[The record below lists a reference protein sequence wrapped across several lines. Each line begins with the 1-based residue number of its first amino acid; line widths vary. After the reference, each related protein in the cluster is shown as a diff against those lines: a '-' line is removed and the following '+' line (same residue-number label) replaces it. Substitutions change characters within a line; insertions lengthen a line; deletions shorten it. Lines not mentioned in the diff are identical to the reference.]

1 MNRQNFHIFVNGQ
14 QYCDTITGISE
25 FYPISE
31 AELDCVI
38 NDLESLG
45 YKNKILINFLKGQ
58 KSLLVKLSEQ
68 VANYVSPENKYCIN
82 TEISRKIIPLGFES
96 MKSNLLE
103 ELQSYLNKAYQIIRN
118 YAIWNVRKLY
128 YKDYFFDSHYCPIH
142 EPTLDIFRDYLNEN
156 YDNILKKDTDLPSVN
171 DKKNVVFLENGDL
184 KLHVWVQLY
193 KGTRQGWWSS
203 EWYTIKDGATIFNA
217 EMKKAQELRAKW
229 REEAPERFLI
239 QVKNELNQIRLY
251 DANTIM
257 NSLDI
262 LNRILIPLFM
272 LVEKHNIPKQTRTFR
287 KTIYDNYLYEFN
299 LLQEKL
305 IFLNTYRY
313 EEKPNIYI
321 EYLFNRLQN
330 LLVGRDYKFNKQ
342 SALKMQIE
350 KTKALK
356 GQKELKEFILNEK
369 QFKHVLKSHA
379 DAA

>member
-1 MNRQNFHIFVNGQ
+1 MNRQKFHIFVNGQ

-82 TEISRKIIPLGFES
+82 TDISRKIIPLGFES

-103 ELQSYLNKAYQIIRN
+103 ELQAYLNKAYQIIRN

-203 EWYTIKDGATIFNA
+203 EWYTIKDGANIFNE

-262 LNRILIPLFM
+262 VNRILIPLFM
-272 LVEKHNIPKQTRTFR
+272 LVEKHNIKKQNRTLR
-287 KTIYDNYLYEFN
+287 KTIYENYLYEFN

-305 IFLNTYRY
+305 IFLNMYRY

-330 LLVGRDYKFNKQ
+330 LLVGRDYKFTKQ
-342 SALKMQIE
+342 WELKRQIE
-350 KTKALK
+350 KTRALK

-369 QFKHVLKSHA
+369 QYRHVLKSYA

>member
-1 MNRQNFHIFVNGQ
+1 MNRQKFHIFVNGQ

-82 TEISRKIIPLGFES
+82 TDISRKIIPLGFES

-103 ELQSYLNKAYQIIRN
+103 ELQAYLNKAYQIIRN

-203 EWYTIKDGATIFNA
+203 EWYTIKDGANIFNE

-262 LNRILIPLFM
+262 VNRILIPLFM

-330 LLVGRDYKFNKQ
+330 LLVGRDYKFTKQ
-342 SALKMQIE
+342 WELKRQIE
-350 KTKALK
+350 KTRALK

-369 QFKHVLKSHA
+369 QYRHVLKSHA
-379 DAA
+379 EVA

>member
-1 MNRQNFHIFVNGQ
+1 MNRQKFHIFVDGQ
-14 QYCDTITGISE
+14 QYIDTITGISE

-82 TEISRKIIPLGFES
+82 TNISRKIIPLGFES

-103 ELQSYLNKAYQIIRN
+103 ELQAYLNKAYKILRD
-118 YAIWNVRKLY
+118 YAVWNVRKLY

-142 EPTLDIFRDYLNEN
+142 EPTMDIFRDYLNEN

-184 KLHVWVQLY
+184 KLHVWVELY

-203 EWYTIKDGATIFNA
+203 QWYTIKNGTNIFNE
-217 EMKKAQELRAKW
+217 EMKKAQALRAKW

-239 QVKNELNQIRLY
+239 QVKKELNQIRLC

-262 LNRILIPLFM
+262 VNRILIPLFM
-272 LVEKHNIPKQTRTFR
+272 LVEKHNIPKQTSAFR
-287 KTIYDNYLYEFN
+287 KHIYDKYLYDFN

-330 LLVGRDYKFNKQ
+330 LLVGRNYKFSKQ
-342 SALKMQIE
+342 SALKRQIE
-350 KTKALK
+350 KTRALK

-369 QFKHVLKSHA
+369 QYRHVLKSYA
-379 DAA
+379 EVA

>member
-1 MNRQNFHIFVNGQ
+1 MNRQKFHIFVNGQ

-239 QVKNELNQIRLY
+239 QVKNELNQIRLC

-262 LNRILIPLFM
+262 VNRILIPLFM
-272 LVEKHNIPKQTRTFR
+272 LVEKHNIPKQTRIFR

-350 KTKALK
+350 KTRALK

>member
-1 MNRQNFHIFVNGQ
+1 MNRQKFHIFVNGQ
-14 QYCDTITGISE
+14 QYVDTITGISE

-58 KSLLVKLSEQ
+58 KPLLVQLSEQ

-82 TEISRKIIPLGFES
+82 TNISRKIIPLGFES

-103 ELQSYLNKAYQIIRN
+103 ELQAYLNKAYKILRD
-118 YAIWNVRKLY
+118 YAVWNVRKLY

-142 EPTLDIFRDYLNEN
+142 EPTMDIFRDYLNEN

-203 EWYTIKDGATIFNA
+203 EWYTIKDGANIFNE

-239 QVKNELNQIRLY
+239 QVKNELNQIRLC

-262 LNRILIPLFM
+262 VNRILIPLFM

-287 KTIYDNYLYEFN
+287 KTIYDNYLHEFN

-305 IFLNTYRY
+305 IFLNMYRY

-330 LLVGRDYKFNKQ
+330 LLVGRDYKFTKQ
-342 SALKMQIE
+342 WELKRQIE
-350 KTKALK
+350 KTRALK

-369 QFKHVLKSHA
+369 QYRHVLKSYA
-379 DAA
+379 DVA

>member
-1 MNRQNFHIFVNGQ
+1 MNRQKFHIFVNGQ

-58 KSLLVKLSEQ
+58 KSLLVQLSEQ

-82 TEISRKIIPLGFES
+82 TNISRKIIPLGFES

-103 ELQSYLNKAYQIIRN
+103 ELQAYLNKAYQIIRN

-128 YKDYFFDSHYCPIH
+128 YKDYFFDSHYCPIQ
-142 EPTLDIFRDYLNEN
+142 EPTLDIFRHYLNEN

-171 DKKNVVFLENGDL
+171 DKKNVIFLENGDL

-203 EWYTIKDGATIFNA
+203 EWYTIKDGANIFNE
-217 EMKKAQELRAKW
+217 EMKKAQTLRAKW

-239 QVKNELNQIRLY
+239 QVKKELNQIRLC

-262 LNRILIPLFM
+262 VNRILIPLFM
-272 LVEKHNIPKQTRTFR
+272 LVEKHNVPKQTRTFR
-287 KTIYDNYLYEFN
+287 KTIYDNYLHEFN

-305 IFLNTYRY
+305 IFLNMYRY

-330 LLVGRDYKFNKQ
+330 LLVGRDYKFTKQ
-342 SALKMQIE
+342 WELKRQIE
-350 KTKALK
+350 KTRALK

-369 QFKHVLKSHA
+369 QYRHVLKSYA

>member
-14 QYCDTITGISE
+14 QYFDTITGISE

-31 AELDCVI
+31 VELDYVI

-45 YKNKILINFLKGQ
+45 YKNKILINFLRGQ
-58 KSLLVKLSEQ
+58 KSLLVQLSEQ
-68 VANYVSPENKYCIN
+68 VANYVSPQNKYCIN
-82 TEISRKIIPLGFES
+82 TNISRKIIPLGFES
-96 MKSNLLE
+96 MRGNLLE
-103 ELQSYLNKAYQIIRN
+103 ELQTYLSKAYQIMRN

-128 YKDYFFDSHYCPIH
+128 YKDYFFHSHYCPIH
-142 EPTLDIFRDYLNEN
+142 EPDLEMFRDYLNEH

-171 DKKNVVFLENGDL
+171 DEKNVVFLENGDL

-203 EWYTIKDGATIFNA
+203 EWYTIKDGANIFNE
-217 EMKKAQELRAKW
+217 EMRKAQELRAKW
-229 REEAPERFLI
+229 REEAPQKFLI
-239 QVKNELNQIRLY
+239 QVKNELEQIRLC

-262 LNRILIPLFM
+262 VNRILIPLFM
-272 LVEKHNIPKQTRTFR
+272 LVEKHNILKQTRVLR
-287 KTIYDNYLYEFN
+287 QTIYDKYLYEFN
-299 LLQEKL
+299 LLYEKL
-305 IFLNTYRY
+305 VFINTYRY

-330 LLVGRDYKFNKQ
+330 LLVGSGGMFNKQ
-342 SALKMQIE
+342 WELKRRIE
-350 KTKALK
+350 ETRALK

-379 DAA
+379 EVA

>member
-1 MNRQNFHIFVNGQ
+1 MNRQKFHIFVNGQ

-251 DANTIM
+251 DANTII

-262 LNRILIPLFM
+262 VNRILIPLFM

>member
-1 MNRQNFHIFVNGQ
+1 MNRQKFHIFVNGQ

-262 LNRILIPLFM
+262 VNRILIPLFM

>member
-1 MNRQNFHIFVNGQ
+1 MNRQKFHIFVNGQ

-103 ELQSYLNKAYQIIRN
+103 ELQAYLNKAYQIIRN

-262 LNRILIPLFM
+262 VNRILIPLFM

-330 LLVGRDYKFNKQ
+330 LLVGRDYKFTKQ
-342 SALKMQIE
+342 WELKRQIE
-350 KTKALK
+350 KTRALK
-356 GQKELKEFILNEK
+356 GQKELKEFILNEE
-369 QFKHVLKSHA
+369 QCRHVLKSHA
-379 DAA
+379 EVA

>member
-1 MNRQNFHIFVNGQ
+1 MNRQKFHIFVNGQ

-58 KSLLVKLSEQ
+58 KSLLVQLSEQ

-82 TEISRKIIPLGFES
+82 TNISRKIIPLGFES

-103 ELQSYLNKAYQIIRN
+103 ELQAYLNKAYQIIRN

-128 YKDYFFDSHYCPIH
+128 YKDYFFDSHYCPIQ
-142 EPTLDIFRDYLNEN
+142 EPTLDIFRHYLNEN

-171 DKKNVVFLENGDL
+171 DKKNVIFLENGDL

-203 EWYTIKDGATIFNA
+203 EWYTIKDGANIFNE
-217 EMKKAQELRAKW
+217 EMKKARALRAKW

-239 QVKNELNQIRLY
+239 QVKKELNQIRLC

-262 LNRILIPLFM
+262 VNRILIPLFM

-287 KTIYDNYLYEFN
+287 KTIYDNYLHEFN

-305 IFLNTYRY
+305 IFLNMYRY

-330 LLVGRDYKFNKQ
+330 LLVGRDYKFTKQ
-342 SALKMQIE
+342 WELKRQIE
-350 KTKALK
+350 KTRALK

-369 QFKHVLKSHA
+369 QYRHVLKSYA

>member
-1 MNRQNFHIFVNGQ
+1 MNRQKFHIFVNGQ

-58 KSLLVKLSEQ
+58 KYLLVKLSEQ

-96 MKSNLLE
+96 MRGNLLE
-103 ELQSYLNKAYQIIRN
+103 ELQTYLNKAYQIIRN
-118 YAIWNVRKLY
+118 YAVWNVRKLY

-142 EPTLDIFRDYLNEN
+142 EPTLEIFRDYLNEN

-262 LNRILIPLFM
+262 VNRILIPLFM

-287 KTIYDNYLYEFN
+287 KTIYDNYLHEFN

-305 IFLNTYRY
+305 IFLNMYRY

-369 QFKHVLKSHA
+369 QYRHVLKSHA